1 MCFTTTPSTDAIQVD
16 AVNACDVSALRNGST
31 VDDNISC
38 NDKNDTILDY
48 SNSSDNMTDV
58 CAICFETLQDGDDIT
73 TSNCSKTF
81 HRTCIITWLM
91 LHDTCPYCR
100 NTFKNINDTKNI
112 DAMIVNDIFD
122 CEQHHG
128 PHDISTF
135 ESVQYDSYDYEFGT
149 SNYLLRDRTNK

>member
-1 MCFTTTPSTDAIQVD
+1 MPNDVKNDINVFDDVEYNIEALSPSTRELIQSFEDSMCVTTTPSTGNIQVD

-31 VDDNISC
+31 MDDNISC

-48 SNSSDNMTDV
+48 SNSSDNMNDV

-100 NTFKNINDTKNI
+100 NTFKNINDAKNI

-122 CEQHHG
+122 CE
-128 PHDISTF
+128 
-135 ESVQYDSYDYEFGT
+135 
-149 SNYLLRDRTNK
+149 